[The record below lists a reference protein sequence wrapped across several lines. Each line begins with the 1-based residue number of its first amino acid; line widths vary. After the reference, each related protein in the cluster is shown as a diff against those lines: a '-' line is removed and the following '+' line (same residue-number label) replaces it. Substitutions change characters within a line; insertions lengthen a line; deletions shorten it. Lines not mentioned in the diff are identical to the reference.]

1 MARTPHRDASD
12 RVSLAACTITDHQLV
27 DHLTGERHEL
37 NPAAV
42 QVLRDLDGNR
52 SLGAVA
58 LAVAA
63 RHQIDP
69 AEAERDL
76 RRFVD
81 TLEAAG
87 LVRVRRPWHPLWH
100 PLLAVTALNAPAGLP
115 ARRNRGVPR
124 RYPPTLRGCA
134 AGAARAGG
142 SVVLAA
148 VPASIV
154 MAVVVARFGAGA
166 PPAVAVAP
174 LILVLIAVLSVA
186 AHEAG
191 HLVAVRGVGGRA
203 VFVAATTHQV
213 AVTHDVTDPG
223 RRRCVALAGPV
234 AGAGLALS
242 AWPVLAA
249 LPRPIDGLTGP
260 AAALLAGGHLASL
273 LPWFADGRH
282 LWGAGR

>member
-12 RVSLAACTITDHQLV
+12 RVSLAACTITDHLLV
-27 DHLTGERHEL
+27 DQLTGDRHEL

-58 LAVAA
+58 LAFAA

-76 RRFVD
+76 RRFVG

-87 LVRVRRPWHPLWH
+87 LVRVRRPWHPL
-100 PLLAVTALNAPAGLP
+100 LAVTALNVTAGLP

-142 SVVLAA
+142 SVVIAA

-154 MAVVVARFGAGA
+154 MALVVARFGAGA

-174 LILVLIAVLSVA
+174 LILVLIAVVSVA

-234 AGAGLALS
+234 AGAGLALA

-282 LWGAGR
+282 LWWAGR